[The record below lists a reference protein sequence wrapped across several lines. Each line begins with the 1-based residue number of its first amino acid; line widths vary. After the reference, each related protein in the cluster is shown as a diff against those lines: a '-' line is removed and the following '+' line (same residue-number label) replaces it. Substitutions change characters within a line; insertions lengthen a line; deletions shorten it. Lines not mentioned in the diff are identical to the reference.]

1 MPGKRETWAAGSTC
15 RAISA
20 LQGWNKIKCSLCN
33 AGLERIPRCSVTS
46 AALTTALCKPETT
59 KVVGRHY
66 LTRQATTLLKFA
78 KTVTDPNM
86 AAVLV
91 EKAAELKS
99 QMDESNL
106 PDKSPRAPDVERNDS
121 PRTLR
126 G

>member
-1 MPGKRETWAAGSTC
+1 
-15 RAISA
+15 
-20 LQGWNKIKCSLCN
+20 
-33 AGLERIPRCSVTS
+33 
-46 AALTTALCKPETT
+46 
-59 KVVGRHY
+59 
-66 LTRQATTLLKFA
+66 
-78 KTVTDPNM
+78 M

-121 PRTLR
+121 PTLQ

>member
-1 MPGKRETWAAGSTC
+1 M
-15 RAISA
+15 I
-20 LQGWNKIKCSLCN
+20 
-33 AGLERIPRCSVTS
+33 
-46 AALTTALCKPETT
+46 
-59 KVVGRHY
+59 GRHY

-78 KTVTDPNM
+78 KTVTDPNI

-106 PDKSPRAPDVERNDS
+106 PDKSPRAPDVERNGS
-121 PRTLR
+121 PRTLE